1 MSEPIIYCDGIHD
14 DTEALQA
21 AIDGK
26 VVRWPD
32 GRVWN
37 YIEPVEHHSEDSD
50 EA

>member
-1 MSEPIIYCDGIHD
+1 MSDLIIYCDGIHD

-37 YIEPVEHHSEDSD
+37 YIEPVDTEEKVD
-50 EA
+50 E